1 MSQSLVTIV
10 AWRLAARLPDV
21 SIALVAPI
29 RPSAGPAA
37 ALNLM
42 T

>member
-1 MSQSLVTIV
+1 MIQSVVTIV
-10 AWRLAARLPDV
+10 ARRIAARLPDA

-29 RPSAGPAA
+29 RPIAGPAA